1 MRENTFIPYLGSHE
15 ADEIL
20 SHPGATGQYAL
31 PFLSTNGATPASAL
45 QPFSTAL
52 LQHALLGV
60 DLHFSLDRDGDPV
73 TVFAED
79 DLPGDLLCWY
89 LIAGEH
95 KDIFRLLC
103 TVDPTIPQ
111 SKWRSALLAINEF
124 QGTCRAGRG
133 YLEIKDGQAEARV
146 YFEALLDCAEG
157 VTEASLQR
165 FIMLNLY
172 AAHLFFMKLSRQKLL
187 HPARPRTRS
196 KTTRKQEVFQNK

>member
-20 SHPGATGQYAL
+20 SHPGATVQYAL
-31 PFLSTNGATPASAL
+31 PVLSTNGATPASAV
-45 QPFSTAL
+45 QPFSNAL
-52 LQHALLGV
+52 LQHALHGAALPY
-60 DLHFSLDRDGDPV
+60 SLDHDGDPV
-73 TVFAED
+73 TVYADD

-89 LIAGEH
+89 LSAGEN

-103 TVDPTIPQ
+103 TVDPTITQP
-111 SKWRSALLAINEF
+111 KWRSALLAINEF
-124 QGTCRAGRG
+124 HGTSRAGRG
-133 YLEIKDGQAEARV
+133 YLEIKDGQAAARV

-187 HPARPRTRS
+187 QPARPRNRS
-196 KTTRKQEVFQNK
+196 RATTKGGDA

>member
-15 ADEIL
+15 ADVIL
-20 SHPGATGQYAL
+20 SHPGANVQYSP
-31 PFLSTNGATPASAL
+31 PFISTNGATPVSAV

-52 LQHALLGV
+52 LQHTLHGV

-89 LIAGEH
+89 LIAGEN

-103 TVDPTIPQ
+103 TVDPTIPK

-146 YFEALLDCAEG
+146 YFEALLDCADG
-157 VTEASLQR
+157 ITEASLQR
-165 FIMLNLY
+165 FILLNLY
-172 AAHLFFMKLSRQKLL
+172 AAHLFFMKLSRRKLL
-187 HPARPRTRS
+187 PPARPGNRR
-196 KTTRKQEVFQNK
+196 KTTRTQEVFQNY